1 MVQWYSASTVT
12 PTHVPVQVLMYI
24 STCTCTKELDMKKT
38 AETLNTTV
46 TVFPNPRKVYNCYN
60 ITLGQW
66 LNGCINPSKDTL
78 PKMIEQIRATEDKP
92 TRTALKLKL
101 PGVVLG
107 AVMSNRAEKDK
118 DKIKHLTGLMPFD
131 IDQQD
136 NPEMDANQLKNELSK
151 VKNVIFAALS
161 ASGKGVWG
169 LVQVSNPKKHKEHF
183 KQLISDFEKIGIKL
197 DKSKGGN
204 ETDLRYY
211 SYDPEAYLAESFKIY
226 DRTPKP
232 KPKQKNNS
240 VQYSKRPFAADPIK
254 NAVDMVLA
262 APDGEKHITLL
273 KAARLLGGYVA
284 AGTVIEHEAQ
294 TALENAIRSR
304 NIESFSNAQKTIS
317 DGLKHGKSEPIYAPI
332 QQPKKQHPV
341 MKPNANFDRFFPV
354 DIDTLPMDYIIKD
367 GCVHWP
373 VKTFVEVKM
382 ALALSGDKVAQND
395 LERAYKG
402 IKKDLQLMQSEA
414 GKACLPAPVADA
426 ANM

>member
-1 MVQWYSASTVT
+1 M
-12 PTHVPVQVLMYI
+12 
-24 STCTCTKELDMKKT
+24 KT
-38 AETLNTTV
+38 AEILDVIV
-46 TVFPNPRKVYNCYN
+46 TVFPNPREVYNCYN

-66 LNGCINPSKDTL
+66 LNGCMNPSKDAL
-78 PKMIEQIRATEDKP
+78 PKMIEQIRATDDKP

-107 AVMSNRAEKDK
+107 AVMSNRAEKEK
-118 DKIKHLTGLMPFD
+118 DKVKHFTGLMPFD

-136 NPEMDANQLKNELSK
+136 NSGMDAAALRKELSK

-169 LVQVSNPKKHKEHF
+169 LVKVSNPSNYKQHF
-183 KQLISDFEKIGIKL
+183 QQLVSDFEKLGIVL

-204 ETDLRYY
+204 PTDLRFY

-232 KPKQKNNS
+232 KQKQKS
-240 VQYSKRPFAADPIK
+240 YSGQYNKRPFAADPIK
-254 NAVDMVLA
+254 KAVNMVDA

-273 KAARLLGGYVA
+273 KAARLLGGHIA
-284 AGTVIEHEAQ
+284 AGTISDQEAQ
-294 TALENAIRSR
+294 TALENAIRNK
-304 NIESFSNAQKTIS
+304 NIESFSDAQKTIS
-317 DGLKHGKSEPIYAPI
+317 DGIKHGKSEPIYAPI
-332 QQPKKQHPV
+332 QQPNKQHPV

-354 DIDTLPMDYIIKD
+354 DIDTLPTDYIIKD
-367 GCVHWP
+367 GCIHWP
-373 VKTFVEVKM
+373 LKTFLEVKM
-382 ALALSGDKVAQND
+382 PLALTGDKVAQND

-414 GKACLPAPVADA
+414 GKACLPAPVADTA
-426 ANM
+426 LL